1 MKLKLSSFHLKII
14 AMALMTIDH
23 IAALIFLPIFG
34 SKSAL
39 YVSFKLIGRL
49 SFPLFAFLIVEGMFH
64 SRNQKK
70 YLLRLGRFFVLMGLA
85 LWILEL
91 TKNSIGNFN
100 FFLDLFLGASIL
112 FFLEMKK
119 LKKLWVF
126 IPFITYLCLCIFDAS
141 LPSYMRLGYHFYGV
155 LLILGFYLT
164 QKIAPSIHS
173 LLANR
178 YHLDSEA
185 YENVLSKRLLS
196 NSLAL
201 LFLVVVNLVYWMIT
215 YYVPSTDVLN
225 ASMQVVSLFSGFI
238 LLFYNGEKGYSS
250 PRFKWACYLYY
261 PLHLGILY
269 IVYLII

>member
-14 AMALMTIDH
+14 AMTLMTIDH
-23 IAALIFLPIFG
+23 IAALIFLPLFG
-34 SKSAL
+34 AESAL

-49 SFPLFAFLIVEGMFH
+49 SFPLFAFLIVEGIFH
-64 SRNQKK
+64 STNQKK
-70 YLLRLGRFFVLMGLA
+70 YLLRLGSSFILMGIA
-85 LWILEL
+85 LWILEK
-91 TKNSIGNFN
+91 TGNSIGNFN

-119 LKKLWVF
+119 LKKLWAF
-126 IPFITYLCLCIFDAS
+126 IPFIAYLCLCIFDSS
-141 LPSYMRLGYHFYGV
+141 LPSYIRLGYHFYGI

-164 QKIAPSIHS
+164 QKITPKLHS

-178 YHLDSEA
+178 YQLDSEA

-201 LFLVVVNLVYWMIT
+201 LFLVIVNLVYWMIT

>member
-34 SKSAL
+34 AESAL

-49 SFPLFAFLIVEGMFH
+49 SFPLFAFLIVEGIFH
-64 SRNQKK
+64 SKNQKK
-70 YLLRLGRFFVLMGLA
+70 YLLRLGISFILMGIV
-85 LWILEL
+85 LWILEK
-91 TKNSIGNFN
+91 TGNSIGNFN

-119 LKKLWVF
+119 LKKLWAF
-126 IPFITYLCLCIFDAS
+126 IPFIAYLCLCIFDSS
-141 LPSYMRLGYHFYGV
+141 LPSYIRLGYHFYGI

-164 QKIAPSIHS
+164 QKITPKLHS

-178 YHLDSEA
+178 YQLDSEA